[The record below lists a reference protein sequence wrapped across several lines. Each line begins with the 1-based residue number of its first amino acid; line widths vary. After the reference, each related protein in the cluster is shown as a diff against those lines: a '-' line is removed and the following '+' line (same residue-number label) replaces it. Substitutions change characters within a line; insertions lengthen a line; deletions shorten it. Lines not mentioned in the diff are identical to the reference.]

1 LQVVGTAKYGSAFV
15 GEVTSQTPRSL
26 DRPRPEGPANTTH
39 LRLPNLVVIGVS
51 KAGTTSLFEYL
62 GRHPEVGL
70 SDVKELRYFTALRYG
85 EPLPPLRTYAEH
97 FEHCRHERYAVEA
110 TPGYFFGGRPVARAM
125 RETCGPLRVVL
136 SLREPGARCWSWF
149 RFMKSRMRI
158 PKELSFDEYLDRCE
172 RLHSE
177 GRDGEVENQPYWGLG
192 GGCYAG
198 WLDDWAD
205 EYGSDLRVVFFDD
218 LVKDPRALLEG
229 LLDWLGLEPGRA
241 ETANLEAANS
251 TQQYRNRAA
260 QHIAV
265 SLNRRGE
272 RFFRRHPRLK
282 RGLRFGYYAVNR
294 AEPRETMTQAARD
307 RLDRFYRPYN
317 DRLADQLARLGL
329 EAPPGWL

>member
-1 LQVVGTAKYGSAFV
+1 
-15 GEVTSQTPRSL
+15 
-26 DRPRPEGPANTTH
+26 
-39 LRLPNLVVIGVS
+39 
-51 KAGTTSLFEYL
+51 
-62 GRHPEVGL
+62 VGL

-85 EPLPPLRTYAEH
+85 EPLQPLPTYAEH
-97 FEHCRHERYAVEA
+97 FQHCRHQRYAVEA

-125 RETCGPLRVVL
+125 RETCGSVRAVL

-158 PKELSFDEYLDRCE
+158 PKHLSFDEYLDRCE
-172 RLHSE
+172 RLHSQA
-177 GRDGEVENQPYWGLG
+177 RDGEVENQAYWGLG

-205 EYGSDLRVVFFDD
+205 EFGSDLRVVFFDD
-218 LVKDPRALLEG
+218 LVNDPRALLEG
-229 LLDWLGLEPGRA
+229 LFDWLGLEPREA
-241 ETANLEAANS
+241 QTANLEAANS
-251 TQQYRNRAA
+251 TEQYRNRTA

-272 RFFRRHPRLK
+272 RFFRTHPRLK
-282 RGLRFGYYAVNR
+282 RTLRSGYYAFNR
-294 AEPRETMTQAARD
+294 AEPRETMTQGARD

-317 DRLADQLARLGL
+317 QRLAVQLAGLGL